1 MDTISI
7 IAKNQKLTQQE
18 KRITR
23 KKRFTTA
30 KCCTP
35 VDVIEITRE
44 DFDRYLHKNQ
54 DTRNELKRKWRARS
68 LVYAKNLMR
77 LERNVKTRIL
87 KKGEI
92 VYKEGEIGNSIFR
105 VDDSGQDD
113 VELEAIH
120 GSIAVHKYRPGDS
133 FGE

>member
-1 MDTISI
+1 
-7 IAKNQKLTQQE
+7 
-18 KRITR
+18 
-23 KKRFTTA
+23 
-30 KCCTP
+30 
-35 VDVIEITRE
+35 
-44 DFDRYLHKNQ
+44 
-54 DTRNELKRKWRARS
+54 
-68 LVYAKNLMR
+68 MR

-105 VDDSGQDD
+105 VDDSGQDN